1 MSNNKVYVAMAGDLV
16 HPGHINVIK
25 KATMHGDV
33 IVGLLTDKAIAS
45 YKRIPYMPYNLRKEV
60 IENIKGVNKVVK
72 QSTLDY
78 TPNLMKI
85 KPNFVVHGDDWKC
98 GVQKGIRASVLKILS
113 KWGGKLIEI
122 PYTKGICSTDIIN
135 DLNKFTP
142 SPDMR
147 KSMLKRLINNKNIVR
162 LLEAHSGLTG
172 LIVEKARHENNDGV
186 YEFDAIWASSL
197 TESTNKGMPD
207 TESVDLTSRVQMLN
221 EIVRVTTK
229 PIIFDADTGG
239 KLEHL
244 QFLIDSLERIGV
256 SAMIMED
263 KVGNKRNSL
272 YDSSVKQKQASIP
285 VFTNKLKKA
294 KELKSSDDF
303 MIFARIESFILGQS
317 HDHALNRAMK
327 YISAGADGIMI
338 HSNKKSPKEIIK
350 FTKSYN
356 KLSNRVPLLVVP
368 TSYNQI
374 KESTLI
380 ENNINLVVYA
390 NHLIRAA
397 YPAMRDAAQS
407 ILKNKRSYEID
418 KNILSIKDI
427 LNLIPD
433 F

>member
-1 MSNNKVYVAMAGDLV
+1 MSKNKVYVAMAGDLV
-16 HPGHINVIK
+16 HPGHINIIK

-60 IENIKGVNKVVK
+60 IENIKGVKKVVK
-72 QSTLDY
+72 QTTLDY
-78 TPNLMKI
+78 TSNLMKI
-85 KPNFVVHGDDWKC
+85 KPNFVVHGDDWKY
-98 GVQKGIRASVLKILS
+98 GVQKGIRASVLKILN

-122 PYTKGICSTDIIN
+122 PYTKGICSTDLIN

-172 LIVEKARHENNDGV
+172 LIVEKARHESNDGV

-207 TESVDLTSRVQMLN
+207 TESVDLTSRMQMLN

-272 YDSSVKQKQASIP
+272 YDSSVKQKQASIA

-303 MIFARIESFILGQS
+303 MIFARIESFILVQS

-356 KLSNRVPLLVVP
+356 KLSNRVPLLIVP
-368 TSYNQI
+368 TSYNQV

>member
-1 MSNNKVYVAMAGDLV
+1 MSKNKVYVAMAGDLV
-16 HPGHINVIK
+16 HPGHINIIK

-72 QSTLDY
+72 QTTLDY
-78 TPNLMKI
+78 TSNLMKI
-85 KPNFVVHGDDWKC
+85 KPNFVVHGDDWKY

-122 PYTKGICSTDIIN
+122 PYTKGICSTDLIN

-186 YEFDAIWASSL
+186 CEFDAIWASSL

-207 TESVDLTSRVQMLN
+207 TESVDLTSRMQMLN

-317 HDHALNRAMK
+317 HDHALNRAKK

-356 KLSNRVPLLVVP
+356 KLSNRVPLLIVP